1 MIFFVCHIRCYCSPY
16 SGHQSLVIKSCL
28 TFSYIILQQFQQLS
42 TIFQELGNKF
52 AINLIIS
59 PKKLKNTNYF
69 FFYSASSSPSSIAVD
84 TEMFI
89 SFIQN
94 LCLSP
99 PAKNSSSAVTTTTT
113 ITSSTFLLLCIRKIS
128 YIFSRTILSTSKIF
142 LERTIELFNEVYGL
156 YQVYLKQ
163 DFWFLPPK
171 IKLQNEFFQKFLPY
185 LMISQC
191 FAVPFMRASL

>member
-1 MIFFVCHIRCYCSPY
+1 M
-16 SGHQSLVIKSCL
+16 
-28 TFSYIILQQFQQLS
+28 
-42 TIFQELGNKF
+42 
-52 AINLIIS
+52 IIS

-69 FFYSASSSPSSIAVD
+69 FFYSASSRPSSIAAD

-142 LERTIELFNEVYGL
+142 LERRIELFSSWFPSLGIPRLDLEYPRWNTYVGHWNSYVGIPMFNIGIPTWVSNSNLGIPRLENGL
-156 YQVYLKQ
+156 
-163 DFWFLPPK
+163 
-171 IKLQNEFFQKFLPY
+171 I
-185 LMISQC
+185 
-191 FAVPFMRASL
+191 

>member
-28 TFSYIILQQFQQLS
+28 TFSYIIIKQFQQLI
-42 TIFQELGNKF
+42 TILQELGNKF
-52 AINLIIS
+52 PINLIIS
-59 PKKLKNTNYF
+59 PKKFKKNTNFF
-69 FFYSASSSPSSIAVD
+69 FFYPASSSPRSITAD
-84 TEMFI
+84 NTEMFI

-113 ITSSTFLLLCIRKIS
+113 ITSSTFLLLCI
-128 YIFSRTILSTSKIF
+128 YIFSRTILSTRKIF
-142 LERTIELFNEVYGL
+142 FKKGRSNYLVRHGL
-156 YQVYLKQ
+156 YQVCLKQ

-171 IKLQNEFFQKFLPY
+171 MSFLRNFCH
-185 LMISQC
+185 I
-191 FAVPFMRASL
+191 